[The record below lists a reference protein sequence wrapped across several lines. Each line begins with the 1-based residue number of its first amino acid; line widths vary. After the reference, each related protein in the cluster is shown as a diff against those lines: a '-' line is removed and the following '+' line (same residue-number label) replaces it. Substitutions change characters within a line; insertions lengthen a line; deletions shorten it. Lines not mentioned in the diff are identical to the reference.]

1 MENTVFSSLRQ
12 YGFDAVTKDL
22 CVGTRRNYAVTIQ
35 RFGGQTFNIYL
46 AIRIPATSKELR
58 TALKDASKATGVK
71 GASMNRVTPNFVAG
85 LYPFSKEN
93 ADPAVFLRWLDA
105 MIDVLAQNGVGPANT
120 CAVTGA
126 PNPDSLCCL
135 LGDPR
140 CFGYQPVCAAEVRKN
155 DYEVQSETEHNELN
169 GSYLTGLL
177 GAVLGTVVGIAA
189 NLLTIVFLERILV
202 VLFALVPVAAMYGYK
217 LFKGKTNKVSIGI
230 IIVLSLLAVPVMELL
245 SLGIEASRELGI
257 SFEEGVSWAFRN
269 FTHPTVM
276 DAIKGDLIKMVLFM
290 GLGVGVAWGFMSKQ
304 LNSTQVKSAQ
314 LRLDSMRPNP
324 NYQAPQQSQPE

>member
-1 MENTVFSSLRQ
+1 MENTVFSALSQ
-12 YGFDAVTKDL
+12 YGFEAVTKDL
-22 CVGTRRNYAVTIQ
+22 CVGTRRNYAVTIH

-46 AIRIPATSKELR
+46 AIRIPAASKELR
-58 TALKDASKATGVK
+58 TALKNASKAAGVK
-71 GASMNRVTPNFVAG
+71 GASMNRVMPNFVAG
-85 LYPFSKEN
+85 LYTFNRES

-135 LGDPR
+135 LGDPK

-155 DYEVQSETEHNELN
+155 DYAVQSEAEQNELS

-177 GAVLGTVVGIAA
+177 GAVLGAVVGIAA

-230 IIVLSLLAVPVMELL
+230 IIVLSLIAVPVMELL
-245 SLGIEASRELGI
+245 SLGIEASRELGV
-257 SFEEGVSWAFRN
+257 SFEEGVGWAFRN

-304 LNSTQVKSAQ
+304 LNSTQVASAQ

-324 NYQAPQQSQPE
+324 NYQAPQNSQSE